1 MDPSLRKVAE
11 VWERET
17 AIVEG
22 MDISGPWNRMFGQR
36 VIWDYSPDL
45 IEEIAQL
52 PGAESFAWCYQCG
65 KCVPVCPV
73 DVVGDYGPRKL
84 YRRAQTGINLLDS
97 PDLWLCTT
105 CANCLRVCP
114 KLVDMVQIMPAAREH
129 AMLTGRAI
137 PAELQEALENTA
149 KYGNPLGQPARKRE
163 AWVKD
168 AGVPVPIL
176 HQIQRPVE
184 WLWWVECY
192 PSYHPRGIDA
202 SIALARIFNAL
213 GLDFAI
219 LGREEKCAGDS
230 QRLAGERGLF
240 EMLAEENIRTLAK
253 YEFQHIVVTDPHALN
268 AFRKHY
274 PKLGGQYDV
283 WHYTTLLARELPK
296 LQPLLTKSLPYR
308 VTFHD
313 PCYLGRHNG
322 EYDAPRQLIQAL
334 PGVEFV
340 EMLRCRENSYC
351 CGGGGGGM
359 WLDSFAAGHQRR
371 RLSEER
377 VLEAVST
384 GADTLVVCC
393 PYEVSRF
400 EDAAKS
406 TGVEGR
412 LRVRDIAELL
422 AEAMGLIGEDAA

>member
-1 MDPSLRKVAE
+1 
-11 VWERET
+11 
-17 AIVEG
+17 
-22 MDISGPWNRMFGQR
+22 
-36 VIWDYSPDL
+36 
-45 IEEIAQL
+45 
-52 PGAESFAWCYQCG
+52 
-65 KCVPVCPV
+65 
-73 DVVGDYGPRKL
+73 
-84 YRRAQTGINLLDS
+84 
-97 PDLWLCTT
+97 
-105 CANCLRVCP
+105 
-114 KLVDMVQIMPAAREH
+114 
-129 AMLTGRAI
+129 MLTGRAI

>member
-1 MDPSLRKVAE
+1 MEAGLDKVDAI
-11 VWERET
+11 WEKET

-22 MDISGPWNRMFGQR
+22 MDISGPWNRMFEQR
-36 VIWDYSPDL
+36 VVWEYTPEL
-45 IEEIAQL
+45 IEQIANL
-52 PGAESFAWCYQCG
+52 PGAESFAWCYQCA

-84 YRRAQTGINLLDS
+84 YRKAQTGVNLLES

-105 CANCLRVCP
+105 CMNCLRVCP
-114 KLVDMVQIMPAAREH
+114 KEVDMIKIMPVAREQ
-129 AMLTGRAI
+129 AI
-137 PAELQEALENTA
+137 LSGNNVPAELQEALENTFR
-149 KYGNPLGQPARKRE
+149 YGNPLGQPARKRD
-163 AWVKD
+163 AWAKKAD
-168 AGVPVPIL
+168 VPVPL
-176 HQIQRPVE
+176 LYKEKRPVE

-202 SIALARIFNAL
+202 SVALARIFNAL
-213 GLDFAI
+213 ELDFGI

-240 EMLAEENIRTLAK
+240 EMLAEQNIATLGK
-253 YEFQHIVVTDPHALN
+253 YEFQRIVVTDPHALN
-268 AFRKHY
+268 AFRKEY
-274 PKLGGQYDV
+274 PKYGGEYEV
-283 WHYTTLLARELPK
+283 WHYTQLLAQHLDRLKELMT
-296 LQPLLTKSLPYR
+296 QSLDYK

-322 EYDAPRQLIQAL
+322 EYDAPRQLIEAL

-340 EMLRCRENSYC
+340 EMWRCRENGYC

-359 WLDSFAAGHQRR
+359 WLDGFAVNYQRR
-371 RLSEER
+371 RLSEQR
-377 VLEAVST
+377 VLEAIAT

-400 EDAAKS
+400 EDAVKS
-406 TGVEGR
+406 TGNEGR
-412 LRVRDIAELL
+412 LQVKDIAELI
-422 AEAMGLIGEDAA
+422 AEAMP

>member
-1 MDPSLRKVAE
+1 MDPSLKKVAE
-11 VWERET
+11 IWERET

-22 MDISGPWNRMFGQR
+22 INISGSWNRMFGQR
-36 VIWDYSPDL
+36 VIWDYTPER
-45 IEEIAQL
+45 IEEIASL
-52 PGAESFAWCYQCG
+52 PGGESFAWCYQCG

-84 YRRAQTGINLLDS
+84 YRRAQTGMSLLDS

-114 KLVDMVQIMPAAREH
+114 KQVDMIQIMPAAREQ
-129 AMLTGRAI
+129 AMLSGRSI

-149 KYGNPLGQPARKRE
+149 RYGNPLGRPARKRE

-176 HQIQRPVE
+176 HQAQRPVE

-192 PSYHPRGIDA
+192 PSYHPRGIAA
-202 SIALARIFNAL
+202 SIALARIFHTL

-240 EMLAEENIRTLAK
+240 EMLAEENIRTLSK

-274 PKLGGQYDV
+274 PKFGGNYDV
-283 WHYTTLLARELPK
+283 WHYTTLLARELPR
-296 LQPLLTKSLPYR
+296 LQSHFTHTLPYR

-322 EYDAPRQLIQAL
+322 EYEAPRQLIQAL
-334 PGVEFV
+334 PGIEFV

-359 WLDSFAAGHQRR
+359 WLDGFAAGYQRR

-377 VLEAVST
+377 ILEAVST
-384 GADTLVVCC
+384 GADTLIVCC

-400 EDAAKS
+400 EDAVKS
-406 TGVEGR
+406 TGNEGK

-422 AEAMGLIGEDAA
+422 AEAMGLTGEAQA

>member
-1 MDPSLRKVAE
+1 MDPSLEKVQE

-22 MDISGPWNRMFGQR
+22 VDISGPWNRMFGQR
-36 VIWDYSPDL
+36 VIWDYTPEL
-45 IEEIAQL
+45 IEEIARL
-52 PGAESFAWCYQCG
+52 PGGESFAWCYQCG

-114 KLVDMVQIMPAAREH
+114 KQVDMIQIMPAAREH
-129 AMLTGRAI
+129 AMLSGRVI
-137 PAELQEALENTA
+137 PSELQEALENTA

-202 SIALARIFNAL
+202 SIALARIFHAL
-213 GLDFAI
+213 DLDFAI
-219 LGREEKCAGDS
+219 LGREEKCAGDLP
-230 QRLAGERGLF
+230 RLAGERGLF
-240 EMLAEENIRTLAK
+240 EMLAEENIRTLSK

-268 AFRKHY
+268 AFRKRY
-274 PKLGGQYDV
+274 PKLGG
-283 WHYTTLLARELPK
+283 
-296 LQPLLTKSLPYR
+296 
-308 VTFHD
+308 
-313 PCYLGRHNG
+313 
-322 EYDAPRQLIQAL
+322 
-334 PGVEFV
+334 
-340 EMLRCRENSYC
+340 
-351 CGGGGGGM
+351 
-359 WLDSFAAGHQRR
+359 
-371 RLSEER
+371 
-377 VLEAVST
+377 
-384 GADTLVVCC
+384 
-393 PYEVSRF
+393 
-400 EDAAKS
+400 
-406 TGVEGR
+406 
-412 LRVRDIAELL
+412 
-422 AEAMGLIGEDAA
+422 

>member
-1 MDPSLRKVAE
+1 MDAGLNKVDAIWEKE
-11 VWERET
+11 V
-17 AIVEG
+17 AIIDGV
-22 MDISGPWNRMFGQR
+22 DISGSWNRMFEQR
-36 VIWDYSPDL
+36 VIWDYTPEL
-45 IEEIAQL
+45 IEQIAEL
-52 PGAESFAWCYQCG
+52 PGAESFAWCYQCA

-84 YRRAQTGINLLDS
+84 FRAAQTGRS
-97 PDLWLCTT
+97 PLESPLLWLCTT

-114 KLVDMVQIMPAAREH
+114 KQVDMIQIAPAVREQ
-129 AMLTGRAI
+129 ALLAGNNV
-137 PAELQEALENTA
+137 PGELQDALQNTFR
-149 KYGNPLGQPARKRE
+149 YGNPLGQPARKRD

-168 AGVPVPIL
+168 AGVSVPL
-176 HQIQRPVE
+176 LYKEQAPVE

-192 PSYHPRGIDA
+192 PAYHPRGIDA
-202 SIALARIFNAL
+202 SIALARIFNAI
-213 GLDFAI
+213 GVNFGI

-240 EMLAEENIRTLAK
+240 EMLAEQNIATLSK
-253 YEFQHIVVTDPHALN
+253 YEFRRIVTTDPHALN
-268 AFRKHY
+268 AFRKEY
-274 PKLGGQYDV
+274 PKFGGTYEV
-283 WHYTTLLARELPK
+283 WHYTQLLAENLDRLRELMTR
-296 LQPLLTKSLPYR
+296 PLGYK

-322 EYDAPRQLIQAL
+322 EYEAPRKLIEAL

-340 EMLRCRENSYC
+340 EMWRCRENGYC

-359 WLDSFAAGHQRR
+359 WLDGHAINFQKR
-371 RLSEER
+371 RLSEQR
-377 VLEAVST
+377 VLEAIAT

-406 TGVEGR
+406 TGNEGR
-412 LRVRDIAELL
+412 LQVKDIAELI
-422 AEAMGLIGEDAA
+422 AEAMA

>member
-1 MDPSLRKVAE
+1 
-11 VWERET
+11 
-17 AIVEG
+17 
-22 MDISGPWNRMFGQR
+22 MFGQR
-36 VIWDYSPDL
+36 VIWDYTPEL
-45 IEEIAQL
+45 IEEIARL
-52 PGAESFAWCYQCG
+52 PGGESFAWCYQCG

-114 KLVDMVQIMPAAREH
+114 KQVDMIQIMPAAREH
-129 AMLTGRAI
+129 AMLSGRVI
-137 PAELQEALENTA
+137 PSELQEALENTA

-202 SIALARIFNAL
+202 SIALARIFHAL

-240 EMLAEENIRTLAK
+240 EMLAEENIRTLSK
-253 YEFQHIVVTDPHALN
+253 YEFQHIVVTAPHALN

-274 PKLGGQYDV
+274 RKLGGQYDV
-283 WHYTTLLARELPK
+283 WHYTTLLARELSR
-296 LQPLLTKSLPYR
+296 LQPLLVRPLPYR
-308 VTFHD
+308 VTVHD

-322 EYDAPRQLIQAL
+322 EYDAPRQLIQAIL
-334 PGVEFV
+334 GIEFV
-340 EMLRCRENSYC
+340 EMLRCRENSY

-359 WLDSFAAGHQRR
+359 WLDSFAAGHQHR

-400 EDAAKS
+400 EDAVKS
-406 TGVEGR
+406 TGNEGR

-422 AEAMGLIGEDAA
+422 AEAMGMIGEATA